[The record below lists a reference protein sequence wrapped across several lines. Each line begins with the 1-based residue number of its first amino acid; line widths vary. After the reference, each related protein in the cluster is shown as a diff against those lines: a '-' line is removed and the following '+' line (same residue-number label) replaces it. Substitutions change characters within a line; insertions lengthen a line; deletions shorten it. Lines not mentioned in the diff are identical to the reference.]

1 MLTMN
6 DYYSQYLGPNK
17 SQAIDELSNY
27 FKLETNS
34 DSEWLHKIIVDSITK
49 EFELFGG
56 LGSQTGWYVA
66 VKPAIIKEVKRKQH
80 HHERSQKL
88 LLKLFYHFKVFAV
101 FLKLYRDIYFKPNG
115 EYMKSIQ
122 QNYKKYF

>member
-17 SQAIDELSNY
+17 TQAIDEISNY
-27 FKLETNS
+27 FKLESN
-34 DSEWLHKIIVDSITK
+34 SEWLHKIIVDSITK

-66 VKPAIIKEVKRKQH
+66 VKPSIIKEVKRKQQL
-80 HHERSQKL
+80 HETSQKL

-101 FLKLYRDIYFKPNG
+101 FLKLYNDVHYKPNG
-115 EYMKSIQ
+115 EYMKTIE